1 MFEPQPRAFC
11 VNGCKTTKQ
20 EKKCVVTCKRH
31 PYVCKVI
38 RDQEQQRRLEE
49 EATMAEAEAE
59 VTKVVAAKKKMS
71 KRVARLAKKVYE
83 GKSEEEKRPTDF
95 QAHDDAIVMGKSVT
109 MKKALKT
116 SNYDG

>member
-1 MFEPQPRAFC
+1 MFEPQPLAFC

-31 PYVCKVI
+31 PYVCKNQPSLWKVI

-49 EATMAEAEAE
+49 KAAMAEAE
-59 VTKVVAAKKKMS
+59 VAKKNMS
-71 KRVARLAKKVYE
+71 KRVARLAKKVNE
-83 GKSEEEKRPTDF
+83 GKSEEEKTPTDF

-109 MKKALKT
+109 MKKL
-116 SNYDG
+116 

>member
-1 MFEPQPRAFC
+1 MFEPQPLVFC

-20 EKKCVVTCKRH
+20 EKKCIVTCKRH
-31 PYVCKVI
+31 PYVCKKVI

-49 EATMAEAEAE
+49 ETTMAEAEAE
-59 VTKVVAAKKKMS
+59 VIRVVAAKKKMS

-83 GKSEEEKRPTDF
+83 GKSEEEKRPIDF
-95 QAHDDAIVMGKSVT
+95 QADDDAIVMGKSVT

-116 SNYDG
+116 SN